1 MSISQFS
8 LRDYYFL
15 LIFAR
20 KNHNLLTAMKYLR
33 FVLAFMM
40 AAFLSNAVEAQE
52 KSAKVRNYKPYPHLF
67 VTVQGGTTRTYT
79 SDAVSRKWVPQ
90 GAVSLGG
97 YLTSFLGA
105 RIQGNG
111 VMWDE
116 DLVAGGTY
124 SNKWLGYS
132 ADLLVNLTGIFYPNR
147 NNLLNFV
154 AIAGIGQQ
162 HAKFG
167 AKPTSHKYPMNM
179 LGDRWMTVG
188 RLAGQLDLSVSKHF
202 DILFEGGY
210 NMVHDHFN
218 NFKVEKWWPYASVGL
233 GFKFGQRK
241 ERLVTPGSNAVMS
254 EFGENSSASSA
265 LANPSIT
272 EERSKAKP
280 KPEVKPD
287 TVAAVV
293 ETPVVKA
300 TPTRQRS
307 NVFFR
312 IGRYQV
318 GAAQQ
323 QAIQEIVT
331 WAKAHPK
338 APISLVGY
346 ADKGTGS
353 ARVNQAISE
362 HRVRSVKNALVRQGI
377 DARRITID
385 AKGDTVQP
393 FAENDLNRV
402 VVAVSEDQE

>member
-1 MSISQFS
+1 
-8 LRDYYFL
+8 
-15 LIFAR
+15 
-20 KNHNLLTAMKYLR
+20 MKYLR
-33 FVLAFMM
+33 FVMAFMM
-40 AAFLSNAVEAQE
+40 VAFLSTAVEAQE
-52 KSAKVRNYKPYPHLF
+52 NTAKKRNYKPYPHLF

-132 ADLLVNLTGIFYPNR
+132 ADLLVNLTGFFYPNR

-167 AKPTSHKYPMNM
+167 ANPTSHKFPMNKE
-179 LGDRWMTVG
+179 GDRWMTVG

-210 NMVHDHFN
+210 NMVHDHFHG
-218 NFKVEKWWPYASVGL
+218 FKVEKWWPYASVGL

-241 ERLVTPGSNAVMS
+241 ERLVTSGSNAVMS
-254 EFGENSSASSA
+254 EVVENSSASSA
-265 LANPSIT
+265 LVPPSIT
-272 EERSKAKP
+272 EESLEEKP
-280 KPEVKPD
+280 KAEVKPD

-293 ETPVVKA
+293 EAPVVKA
-300 TPTRQRS
+300 TPTRQRN

-312 IGRYQV
+312 LGRYQV
-318 GAAQQ
+318 RAAQQ

-331 WAKAHPK
+331 WAKANPK
-338 APISLVGY
+338 ASISLVGY

-377 DARRITID
+377 DASRITID

-402 VVAVSEDQE
+402 VVVVSENMEYR